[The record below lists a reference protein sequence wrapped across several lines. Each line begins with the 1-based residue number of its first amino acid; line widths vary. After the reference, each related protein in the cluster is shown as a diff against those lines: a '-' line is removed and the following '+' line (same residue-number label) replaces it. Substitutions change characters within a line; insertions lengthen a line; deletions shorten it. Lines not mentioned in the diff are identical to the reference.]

1 MIVENP
7 RNRNLDNTKQ
17 MGNKKSM
24 RTMGL
29 DIGSHTIGVAVSD
42 ELGIT
47 AQGLKTLRRK
57 SMEEDLK
64 EIVTLVHQFEV
75 NKIVVGLPK
84 NMNGTLGKQ
93 AEFVLQWAKDL
104 NEKIQVP
111 IVTWDERLSTVG
123 ASKVLLEADLSRRKR
138 KKVID
143 KLAAVLILQGFLDQS
158 RSINHEILSQ
168 D

>member
-1 MIVENP
+1 
-7 RNRNLDNTKQ
+7 
-17 MGNKKSM
+17 M

-93 AEFVLQWAKDL
+93 AEFVLQWVKDL